1 MHILYKKTYLKRIY
15 HYTKKLLFLNIE
27 LSMQNGTKKFLGK
40 FYLLYR
46 KLKLNQL
53 QKLQFEKRYFLFKK
67 KNVTLPPQFSGS
79 RSK

>member
-1 MHILYKKTYLKRIY
+1 
-15 HYTKKLLFLNIE
+15 
-27 LSMQNGTKKFLGK
+27 MQNGTKKFLGK

-53 QKLQFEKRYFLFKK
+53 QKLQFEKRYFFFKK
-67 KNVTLPPQFSGS
+67 KNVTLTPQFSGS